1 MGSGWRGASVDHGF
15 PRLAPSAAV
24 VASEGRS
31 SPKLPNVFLFI
42 TRNSDGACLQVIL
55 QPC

>member
-15 PRLAPSAAV
+15 PRLAPSAAM